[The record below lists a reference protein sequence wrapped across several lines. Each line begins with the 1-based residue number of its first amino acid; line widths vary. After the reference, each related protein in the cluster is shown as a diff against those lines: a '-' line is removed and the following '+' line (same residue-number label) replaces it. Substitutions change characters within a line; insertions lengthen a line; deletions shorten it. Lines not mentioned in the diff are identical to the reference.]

1 MILPYY
7 TPAELNRLLSFI
19 SKIKCLVAIYLAIIV
34 HWRNKDNSEPGNFID
49 IFSCDCYEK
58 LQMKRWEICIN
69 YRLKI
74 LQIFTNNTKKI
85 IRFTFILIRQLIN
98 IKRLFFH
105 SKIKDMSNII
115 FYKYTNMAL

>member
-1 MILPYY
+1 
-7 TPAELNRLLSFI
+7 
-19 SKIKCLVAIYLAIIV
+19 
-34 HWRNKDNSEPGNFID
+34 
-49 IFSCDCYEK
+49 
-58 LQMKRWEICIN
+58 MKRWEICIN

-98 IKRLFFH
+98 IERLFFH

-115 FYKYTNMAL
+115 FYKYTNMAF